1 MYAYILKYKKKL
13 TKLNYFIEQNESIG
27 NEKPKINTP
36 KVEKKVVNSND
47 NRVTYFQRF
56 SEYLLNSKHE
66 RIASKRK
73 KGMRLQLQ
81 KMVYNVLEVYLV
93 IEIENKSGID
103 FELDYL
109 NIYRTIGNSKHKA
122 SFQRLQQEVIYK
134 YNVPSNIK
142 DKELRQF
149 IYVLPKFVLGENEKL
164 LIELKELNGSRS
176 VILKLSSEVS
186 IKNCQSIITKSQAH
200 LSLAFL
206 FNPIS

>member
-13 TKLNYFIEQNESIG
+13 TKLNYFIEQKESIG

-47 NRVTYFQRF
+47 NSVTYFQCF

-66 RIASKRK
+66 RITSKRK

-81 KMVYNVLEVYLV
+81 KVVYNAFEVYLV

-109 NIYRTIGNSKHKA
+109 NIYRTNGNNKRKA

-134 YNVPSNIK
+134 YKIPINIK
-142 DKELRQF
+142 DKELKRF

-164 LIELKELNGSRS
+164 LIELQELKGGRNL
-176 VILKLSSEVS
+176 ILK
-186 IKNCQSIITKSQAH
+186 TK
-200 LSLAFL
+200 L
-206 FNPIS
+206 